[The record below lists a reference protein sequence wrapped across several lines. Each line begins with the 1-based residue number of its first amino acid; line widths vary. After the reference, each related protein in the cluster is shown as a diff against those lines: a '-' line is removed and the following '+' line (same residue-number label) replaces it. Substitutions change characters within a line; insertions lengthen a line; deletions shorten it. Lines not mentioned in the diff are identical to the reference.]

1 MDGSVS
7 RETPV
12 GRTALALALAV
23 VLGATLGYLGFERW
37 SGPPVP
43 QDPQPARAVGTD
55 HAPRPPAVELPA
67 ALAAPP
73 DDPTTQAG
81 DPPADDPPTLA
92 TLSEAEQKNRA
103 AVERAEA
110 GDWAAA
116 LPLLRDARELEP
128 HNELYEK
135 NLRAALT
142 NAAYA
147 ELGAERFDVAVAR
160 FVEALRLGD
169 LGEIRRGL
177 GYAYYRLGNIDL
189 ARASLERA
197 VEQGAGDADTFVTLG
212 QIYLERRD
220 QRRALALFDQA
231 IAAGSERPGL
241 AETAA
246 RLRREAAAEEG
257 FESLASSHFVLKFEG
272 RQNATAG
279 RVVLNTLEDAYRRVG
294 ARFAYYPLDRL
305 EVVLYPDQAF
315 REVTNS
321 PHWSGGVF
329 DGRIKLPIGGLNR
342 GSERV
347 TRTLRHEYAHAAIV
361 TLSRG
366 KAPVWLNEG
375 MAQVAEESGDE
386 GRSGRMRAALA
397 EGDLLSLS
405 ALESGFMRFSR
416 EEASLAYAEAYFA
429 AAFLLQKKGGYN
441 VRRLLEAFATAAT
454 IDAAFQSALGLPYG
468 EFERQFLH
476 EMSQRWG
483 GDGR

>member
-1 MDGSVS
+1 MDGPVS
-7 RETPV
+7 REAPAP
-12 GRTALALALAV
+12 RTALALALAAL
-23 VLGATLGYLGFERW
+23 LGALVGYVGLESWSARQASRRVHAAAKDRPAEPAAVELPVTLAA
-37 SGPPVP
+37 PPEDARIAGDSHAA
-43 QDPQPARAVGTD
+43 DPLTVAE
-55 HAPRPPAVELPA
+55 PPAVEV
-67 ALAAPP
+67 
-73 DDPTTQAG
+73 
-81 DPPADDPPTLA
+81 
-92 TLSEAEQKNRA
+92 LSEAERKNRD

-116 LPLLRDARELEP
+116 LPLLREARELEP
-128 HNELYEK
+128 RNELYER

-147 ELGAERFDVAVAR
+147 DIAAERFDIAIAR
-160 FVEALRLGD
+160 FVEALRLGE

-177 GYAYYRLGNIDL
+177 GYAYYRLGNLDL
-189 ARASLERA
+189 ARVSLERA
-197 VEQGAGDADTFVTLG
+197 IEQGAADADTYVTLG

-220 QRRALALFDQA
+220 HRRALALFEQA

-257 FESLASSHFVLKFEG
+257 YESLASSHFVLKFEG
-272 RQNATAG
+272 RENATAG
-279 RVVLNTLEDAYRRVG
+279 RVVLNSLEDAYRRVG

-375 MAQVAEESGDE
+375 MAQVAEETGDE
-386 GRSGRMRAALA
+386 GRGGRMRAAVA
-397 EGDLLSLS
+397 AGELLSLA

-429 AAFLLQKKGGYN
+429 AGFLLEKKGGYN
-441 VRRLLEAFATAAT
+441 VRRLLEAFATAPT
-454 IDAAFQSALGLPYG
+454 IDAAFQSALGLPYA
-468 EFERQFLH
+468 EFERQFLD
-476 EMSQRWG
+476 EMARRWG
-483 GDGR
+483 